1 MNLNRNRLLIMSL
14 FFGVLSITLQFSPSS
29 PKALDGTDLMFALG
43 MAFFALYFSTQ
54 KD

>member
-14 FFGVLSITLQFSPSS
+14 FFAMISVLLQFPRGSL
-29 PKALDGTDLMFALG
+29 KALDGTDLVFALG
-43 MAFFALYFSTQ
+43 MAFFGLYFSTK